1 MMTVEKIAKVVSEI
15 NRALASSGLQGVEGT
30 NQLKSNLCV
39 CVCVRTCICK
49 NTQLDANRD
58 ILQELQ
64 LSDKIELTWYIKV
77 TCDFNG

>member
-15 NRALASSGLQGVEGT
+15 NRALASSSLQGVEGT
-30 NQLKSNLCV
+30 NQLKSNL

-64 LSDKIELTWYIKV
+64 LSDKIQLTWYINLQA
-77 TCDFNG
+77 TDFNG